1 MPPRLSIVLPVLNE
15 AASLP
20 GTLARLRRHFPEAEL
35 LVVDGGSSDETVAL
49 AAMDSVQVLHSQRGR
64 ARQMNTGAAAARGDY
79 LLFLHADSEP
89 GYTAA
94 DLYLELAAE
103 PAWGFAPVILAG
115 RRWVFRVIEHAIS
128 WRSRLTRVATGDQG
142 IFVLRSVFE
151 DLGGYADIPLMED
164 VELSKRLRSQSAPRV
179 LPWPVTTSS
188 RRWESHGVLRTIL
201 TMWRLRLA
209 YVCGVPPQRLYERYY
224 G

>member
-20 GTLARLRRHFPEAEL
+20 GTLARLRRDFPEAEL

-49 AAMDSVQVLHSQRGR
+49 AAMDSVQVLHSERGR

-94 DLYLELAAE
+94 DLYPELAAE
-103 PAWGFAPVILAG
+103 PAWGFAPVILSG